1 MSLWRMTL
9 DGLPPK
15 LLGTGTQSH
24 FRAASY
30 GYKAT
35 YGGRGAPEVATM
47 RALLRLRRRRSR
59 RSWRSPTTAARPS
72 TARVRY
78 EFDCDFLDL
87 FEVKSREF
95 GQRDLAFA
103 KTITPLPTS
112 RRYDATENSYDF
124 AVGGERLPRPA
135 R

>member
-1 MSLWRMTL
+1 M
-9 DGLPPK
+9 
-15 LLGTGTQSH
+15 
-24 FRAASY
+24 
-30 GYKAT
+30 
-35 YGGRGAPEVATM
+35 
-47 RALLRLRRRRSR
+47 
-59 RSWRSPTTAARPS
+59 

-103 KTITPLPTS
+103 RTITPLPTE
-112 RRYDATENSYDF
+112 RRYDDDENSYAF
-124 AVGGERLPRPA
+124 AVAAAASGPA